1 MGPPQADRLL
11 AVLDERERAALDRRG
26 RRVRFDA
33 GTRLVQQGDPGDK
46 VLVLLEG
53 RAKVSYATREGR
65 ELVLRFCG
73 PGELVG
79 ELAVID
85 GSPRLSSIVA
95 LEPVDALVLAATDF
109 RALLD
114 AEPSIAWKLLGM
126 LSRRFRDA
134 DLKRVEFGASDT
146 VGRVAARLVELADRH
161 GEPAAEGIV
170 ITLPLS
176 QDELGAW
183 TGASRA
189 GVAAALRVLRDL
201 QWIETQRRRITV
213 LDRDA
218 LAARA
223 SVQN

>member
-1 MGPPQADRLL
+1 
-11 AVLDERERAALDRRG
+11 
-26 RRVRFDA
+26 
-33 GTRLVQQGDPGDK
+33 
-46 VLVLLEG
+46 
-53 RAKVSYATREGR
+53 
-65 ELVLRFCG
+65 
-73 PGELVG
+73 
-79 ELAVID
+79 
-85 GSPRLSSIVA
+85 
-95 LEPVDALVLAATDF
+95 
-109 RALLD
+109 
-114 AEPSIAWKLLGM
+114 M

-146 VGRVAARLVELADRH
+146 VGRVAARLVELADRY
-161 GEPAAEGIV
+161 GEPTDEGIR

-189 GVAAALRVLRDL
+189 GVAAALRTLRDL
-201 QWIETQRRRITV
+201 DWIDTQRRRITV

>member
-1 MGPPQADRLL
+1 MGTPQADRLL

>member
-1 MGPPQADRLL
+1 MGAPRSERLL
-11 AVLDERERAALDRRG
+11 TLLDERERAALDGRARRT
-26 RRVRFDA
+26 RFDA
-33 GTRLVQQGDPGDK
+33 GAHLLQQGDPGDK
-46 VLVLLEG
+46 VLVLLQG
-53 RAKVSYATREGR
+53 RAKISYVTREGR

-73 PGELVG
+73 PDELVG

-85 GSPRLSSIVA
+85 GGPRLSSVVA
-95 LEPVDALVLAATDF
+95 LEPGEALVLAATDF
-109 RALLD
+109 RALLN
-114 AEPSIAWKLLGM
+114 AEPSVAWKLLGM

-146 VGRVAARLVELADRH
+146 VGRVAARLVELADRY
-161 GEPAAEGIV
+161 GEPVAEGIV

-201 QWIETQRRRITV
+201 EWIETRRRRITV
-213 LDRDA
+213 RDRDA

>member
-1 MGPPQADRLL
+1 MGAPQAERLL
-11 AVLDERERAALDRRG
+11 TLLDQRERAALDRRA
-26 RRVRFDA
+26 RRTRFAA
-33 GTRLVQQGDPGDK
+33 GNSLLQQGEAGDK
-46 VLVLLEG
+46 VVFLLEG
-53 RAKVSYATREGR
+53 RAKISYVTREGR

-85 GSPRLSSIVA
+85 GSPRLSSVVA
-95 LEPVDALVLAATDF
+95 LEPVDALVLAAVDF

-114 AEPSIAWKLLGM
+114 SEPAIAWKLLGM

-161 GEPAAEGIV
+161 GEPAEEGIR

-176 QDELGAW
+176 QDELAAW
-183 TGASRA
+183 AGASRA

-201 QWIETQRRRITV
+201 DWIQTERRRITV

>member
-1 MGPPQADRLL
+1 MGAPQEEGLL
-11 AVLDERERAALDRRG
+11 ALLDESERAALDRRA
-26 RRVRFDA
+26 RRTRFDA
-33 GTRLVQQGDPGDK
+33 GTLLLRQGEPGDR
-46 VLVLLEG
+46 VVVLLDG
-53 RAKVSYATREGR
+53 RAKISYVTREGR

-85 GSPRLSSIVA
+85 GSPRLSSVVA
-95 LEPVDALVLAATDF
+95 LEPVEALVLAAVDF
-109 RALLD
+109 RALLHT
-114 AEPSIAWKLLGM
+114 EPAIAWKLLGS

-146 VGRVAARLVELADRH
+146 VGRVAARLVELADRY
-161 GEPAAEGIV
+161 GEPTGEGIR
-170 ITLPLS
+170 ISLRLS
-176 QDELGAW
+176 QEELGAW

-189 GVAAALRVLRDL
+189 GVAAALRTLRDL
-201 QWIETQRRRITV
+201 DWIDTQRRRITV

-223 SVQN
+223 SIQN

>member
-1 MGPPQADRLL
+1 MGTPQADRLL

-95 LEPVDALVLAATDF
+95 LEPVEALVLAAADF
-109 RALLD
+109 RTLLD

-213 LDRDA
+213 RDRDA

>member
-1 MGPPQADRLL
+1 MGAPQAEELL
-11 AVLDERERAALDRRG
+11 ALLDESERAAFERRA
-26 RRVRFDA
+26 RRTRFDA
-33 GTRLVQQGDPGDK
+33 GTPLLRQGEHGDR
-46 VLVLLEG
+46 VVVLLEG
-53 RAKVSYATREGR
+53 RAKISYVTREGR

-85 GSPRLSSIVA
+85 GGPRLSSVVA
-95 LEPVDALVLAATDF
+95 LEPVEALVLAAVDF
-109 RALLD
+109 RALLQS
-114 AEPSIAWKLLGM
+114 EPAIAWKLLGT

-146 VGRVAARLVELADRH
+146 VGRVAARLVELADRY
-161 GEPAAEGIV
+161 GEPTDDGIR

-189 GVAAALRVLRDL
+189 GVAAALRTLRDL
-201 QWIETQRRRITV
+201 DWIDTQRRRITV
-213 LDRDA
+213 LDREA
-218 LAARA
+218 LATRA
-223 SVQN
+223 SIQN

>member
-1 MGPPQADRLL
+1 MRAPQAEALL
-11 AVLDERERAALDRRG
+11 TLLDESERAALDRRA
-26 RRVRFDA
+26 RRTRFAA
-33 GTRLVQQGDPGDK
+33 GTLLLRQGEPGDR
-46 VLVLLEG
+46 VVVLLEG
-53 RAKVSYATREGR
+53 RAKISYVTREGR

-85 GSPRLSSIVA
+85 GSPRLSSVVA
-95 LEPVDALVLAATDF
+95 LEPVEALVLAAVDF
-109 RALLD
+109 RALFHS
-114 AEPSIAWKLLGM
+114 EPAIAWKLLGT

-146 VGRVAARLVELADRH
+146 VGRVAARLVELADRY
-161 GEPAAEGIV
+161 GEPTHEGIR
-170 ITLPLS
+170 ISLRLS

-189 GVAAALRVLRDL
+189 GVAAALRTLRDL
-201 QWIETQRRRITV
+201 DWIDTQRRRITV

>member
-1 MGPPQADRLL
+1 MGAPQAEELL
-11 AVLDERERAALDRRG
+11 ALLDESERAALERRA
-26 RRVRFDA
+26 RRTRFGA
-33 GTRLVQQGDPGDK
+33 GTPLLRQGEHGDR
-46 VLVLLEG
+46 VVVLLEG
-53 RAKVSYATREGR
+53 RAKISYVTREGR

-85 GSPRLSSIVA
+85 GGPRLSSVVA
-95 LEPVDALVLAATDF
+95 LEPVEALVLAAVDF
-109 RALLD
+109 RALLQS
-114 AEPSIAWKLLGM
+114 EPAIAWKLLGT

-146 VGRVAARLVELADRH
+146 VGRVAARLVELADRY
-161 GEPAAEGIV
+161 GEPTDDGIR

-189 GVAAALRVLRDL
+189 GVAAALRTLRDL
-201 QWIETQRRRITV
+201 DWIDTQRRRITV
-213 LDRDA
+213 LDREA

-223 SVQN
+223 SIQN

>member
-1 MGPPQADRLL
+1 MGAPQAEGLL
-11 AVLDERERAALDRRG
+11 ALLDESERAALERRA
-26 RRVRFDA
+26 RRTRFDA
-33 GTRLVQQGDPGDK
+33 GTPLLRQGEQGDR
-46 VLVLLEG
+46 VVVLLEG
-53 RAKVSYATREGR
+53 RAKISYVTREGR

-85 GSPRLSSIVA
+85 GGPRLSSVLA
-95 LEPVDALVLAATDF
+95 LEPVEALVLAAVDF
-109 RALLD
+109 RALLQS
-114 AEPSIAWKLLGM
+114 EPAIAWKLLGT

-146 VGRVAARLVELADRH
+146 VGRVAARLVELADRY
-161 GEPAAEGIV
+161 GEPTDDGIR
-170 ITLPLS
+170 ISLPLS

-189 GVAAALRVLRDL
+189 GVAAALRTLRDL
-201 QWIETQRRRITV
+201 DWIDTQRRRITV
-213 LDRDA
+213 LDREA

-223 SVQN
+223 SIQN